1 LSNRAAAYRNHLV
14 ALALLL
20 SLQPSAFSL
29 QLPNDYVLGSG
40 DVIEIAVRN
49 HEALNKQVVI
59 MADGKIGYAPVG
71 EVVAAGKTPAQLAAE
86 IQAGLKTLK
95 LATVVV
101 SVVSANSQTVRVVG
115 AIKLPGAYPFRR
127 GSKVLDL
134 VAIAGGLAGR
144 PAQSKAR
151 LVRKDGRVVQVDVA
165 EAMAR
170 AEGPANVAIEADD
183 LIVVDVADPVRNK
196 VYVMGRV
203 TNPGSVE
210 LGDKGASLLSVLAEA
225 GNPLEDAALT
235 KCYVQRER
243 ERIPLNLLPVLVQG
257 KADDA
262 VTDFQF
268 QAGDILFVPA
278 IEGRFA
284 VMGQVNK
291 PGYFP
296 LSETRTLTVLDAVTI
311 AGGQGSTSD
320 LRKAALVRLEQ
331 GKPTIVPI
339 DLDRMIKRQEIEK
352 NIPLKADDV
361 LFVPQRGQR
370 GLTLSD
376 VVAPLSLIRVMTLG
390 R

>member
-1 LSNRAAAYRNHLV
+1 
-14 ALALLL
+14 
-20 SLQPSAFSL
+20 
-29 QLPNDYVLGSG
+29 
-40 DVIEIAVRN
+40 
-49 HEALNKQVVI
+49 
-59 MADGKIGYAPVG
+59 
-71 EVVAAGKTPAQLAAE
+71 
-86 IQAGLKTLK
+86 
-95 LATVVV
+95 
-101 SVVSANSQTVRVVG
+101 
-115 AIKLPGAYPFRR
+115 
-127 GSKVLDL
+127 
-134 VAIAGGLAGR
+134 
-144 PAQSKAR
+144 
-151 LVRKDGRVVQVDVA
+151 
-165 EAMAR
+165 
-170 AEGPANVAIEADD
+170 
-183 LIVVDVADPVRNK
+183 
-196 VYVMGRV
+196 MGRV

-235 KCYVQRER
+235 KCHVQRER